1 MLRVAQLIRSLSYQT
16 WVLLS
21 DLSGLF
27 WQLADRNSRDLFFV
41 IKNKDSVLE
50 KLLIRVSLT
59 KT

>member
-27 WQLADRNSRDLFFV
+27 WQLADRNSRDLFFCYQ
-41 IKNKDSVLE
+41 K
-50 KLLIRVSLT
+50 
-59 KT
+59 

>member
-27 WQLADRNSRDLFFV
+27 WQLADRNSRDLFFCYSEHYLQ
-41 IKNKDSVLE
+41 IPNAPI
-50 KLLIRVSLT
+50 LLLDPL
-59 KT
+59 

>member
-27 WQLADRNSRDLFFV
+27 WQLVDRNSRDLFFCYQ
-41 IKNKDSVLE
+41 K
-50 KLLIRVSLT
+50 
-59 KT
+59 